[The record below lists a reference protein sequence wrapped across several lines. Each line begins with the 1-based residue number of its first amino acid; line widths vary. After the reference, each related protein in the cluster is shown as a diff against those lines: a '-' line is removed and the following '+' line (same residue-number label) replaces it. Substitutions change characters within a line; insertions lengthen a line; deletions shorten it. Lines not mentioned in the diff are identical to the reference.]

1 MATKQEIQK
10 AKEIDLIELVTRMEI
25 PYKQE
30 SGHIKIHC
38 MWHEESH
45 ESFAIYNDHYYC
57 FGCQEN
63 GDIIDFVRHVYK
75 VDFNTAIKLLNKI

>member
-1 MATKQEIQK
+1 MANQQQITR
-10 AKEIDLIELVTRMEI
+10 AKEVNLDELVTRMEI

-30 SGHIKIHC
+30 SGHIKINC
-38 MWHEESH
+38 LWHDES
-45 ESFAIYNDHYYC
+45 SPSLAIYFDHYYC

-75 VDFNTAIKLLNKI
+75 VDFDSAVKMLNKI